1 MILATGM
8 IMTKP
13 MLPADIETIDQA
25 FEHYL
30 TSIGRPADPALVA
43 AMRAAYA
50 AGMAYLFA
58 QVAAIAD
65 SEDET
70 SIDAAEARLDA
81 LAEGLRRMAAE
92 LFPAKPQASNDQASN
107 HGEGS

>member
-1 MILATGM
+1 MADQTESTPIEIL
-8 IMTKP
+8 
-13 MLPADIETIDQA
+13 TIDTA

-30 TSIGRPADPALVA
+30 TSIGRPSDPALVA

-65 SEDET
+65 VNDSNAV
-70 SIDAAEARLDA
+70 IAAEARLDA
-81 LAEGLRRMAAE
+81 LSDGLRRMAIE
-92 LFPAKPQASNDQASN
+92 LFPAKPPDASEDENR
-107 HGEGS
+107 